1 MKSLHPKTYGSH
13 DFFSPRHT
21 DPRRCRVSSSHLIK
35 TTFFSWIFRIMKI
48 YIYIPRNSNSQKKL
62 GVCENWVFTCRFR
75 CFRRF
80 SQKLVVFWGLHSLA
94 YTDQLEVTQRLYGRF
109 LPLIMDF
116 CEQILGLWGKTEP
129 CRDLLFHTSM
139 AKEVGMWPSEF
150 TQHE

>member
-1 MKSLHPKTYGSH
+1 MGRKQ
-13 DFFSPRHT
+13 
-21 DPRRCRVSSSHLIK
+21 VN
-35 TTFFSWIFRIMKI
+35 KI
-48 YIYIPRNSNSQKKL
+48 YDLSTKMMYGCVWTVGYPLIMPNDDEPWDFRRPLFSDKTIIPRNSNSQKKL

-109 LPLIMDF
+109 LPLIMVF

>member
-1 MKSLHPKTYGSH
+1 MSILQKSERIMMTNHGNDQECLLPVCLTVWQIHGGFYEIHSLHTCDYNLPG
-13 DFFSPRHT
+13 
-21 DPRRCRVSSSHLIK
+21 
-35 TTFFSWIFRIMKI
+35 
-48 YIYIPRNSNSQKKL
+48 NSNSQKKL

-94 YTDQLEVTQRLYGRF
+94 YTDQFEVTQRLYGRF
-109 LPLIMDF
+109 LPLIMVF

>member
-1 MKSLHPKTYGSH
+1 MYAMNSQRYSTLVLIYGCDIRCIQKSYCMYYICRYLCTYS
-13 DFFSPRHT
+13 
-21 DPRRCRVSSSHLIK
+21 
-35 TTFFSWIFRIMKI
+35 
-48 YIYIPRNSNSQKKL
+48 IPRNSNSQKKL

-109 LPLIMDF
+109 LPLIMVF